1 MKHKNEKFSV
11 IGHSPAKTNIKKTMF
26 LIVVFTVSF
35 LYSYIAFKLAIH
47 FELDFNTP
55 VRELDNVNWMLFIG
69 LQIFLII
76 PFLYYL
82 GLRLLIYLFNRF
94 DL

>member
-1 MKHKNEKFSV
+1 MQHKNKNFSV
-11 IGHSPAKTNIKKTMF
+11 IGNSPLKTTIKKTMF
-26 LIVVFTVSF
+26 FIVVAVVSF
-35 LYSYIAFKLAIH
+35 CYSYIAFKLAIY

-55 VRELDNVNWMLFIG
+55 VRKLDGSGWMFFIG

-82 GLRLLIYLFNRF
+82 GLRFLRYIFNKF